1 MAARTVRLFGISAT
15 YDTVQIVRTK
25 ERDMRENKWTT
36 NLLSQRLGACIL
48 SAAVISSVRSVLLE
62 FFPGDAWV
70 PGASIALMFFAVIA
84 SYQLS
89 RRIPDSECDS
99 FIVSVR
105 SNGGKRVILFVFLAV
120 VYGVTRGIGF
130 VSVLPP
136 VIELILN
143 WLSLLILCMLVFTVG
158 VCRAQPAG

>member
-1 MAARTVRLFGISAT
+1 M
-15 YDTVQIVRTK
+15 
-25 ERDMRENKWTT
+25 
-36 NLLSQRLGACIL
+36 
-48 SAAVISSVRSVLLE
+48 
-62 FFPGDAWV
+62 

-89 RRIPDSECDS
+89 RRIPDSERDS

-120 VYGVTRGIGF
+120 VYVMTRGIGF
-130 VSVLPP
+130 VSALPP

-143 WLSLLILCMLVFTVG
+143 WLSLLILCVLVFTVG
-158 VCRAQPAG
+158 VCRAQPAD

>member
-1 MAARTVRLFGISAT
+1 
-15 YDTVQIVRTK
+15 
-25 ERDMRENKWTT
+25 MRENGRTT
-36 NLLSQRLGACIL
+36 NLFSRRLVICIL
-48 SAAVISSVRSVLLE
+48 SAAVISFLRSVLLK

-89 RRIPDSECDS
+89 RSIPDSECDP

-105 SNGGKRVILFVFLAV
+105 SNGGKRAILFVFLAV
-120 VYGVTRGIGF
+120 VYGVARGIGF
-130 VSVLPP
+130 VSALPP

-143 WLSLLILCMLVFTVG
+143 WLSLLILCVLVFAVG
-158 VCRAQPAG
+158 VCRARPAD